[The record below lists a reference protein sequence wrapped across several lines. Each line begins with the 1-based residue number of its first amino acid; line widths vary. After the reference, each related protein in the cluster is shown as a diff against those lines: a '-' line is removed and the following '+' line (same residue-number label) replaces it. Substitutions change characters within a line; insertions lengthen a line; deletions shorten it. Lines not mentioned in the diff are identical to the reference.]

1 MEHSPET
8 VVIHILTDSRGAG
21 LQRLL
26 SQEDCQS
33 DFQVTVKSG
42 ATFQQL
48 ADLAK
53 HNKDNFAYQIVAGG
67 ICSLTSKTGKYIHY
81 TRDSTKLKELKA
93 SISDIL
99 ATLGTRVTIATV
111 PPAHLAKHNPHHRH
125 PDKEE
130 SSWQARQ
137 AEQQQL
143 LNEDLCELNTFIEE
157 KNALLGSPQVHLE
170 KASCANSVK
179 RRGKNKTKR
188 AIHRGYTYT
197 RLYDGVHGDTAL
209 KRIWSKKITSAARLA
224 FLTQIAETSQES
236 AQEEDWGD
244 FKRRRN

>member
-26 SQEDCQS
+26 SQEDCEL

-53 HNKDNFAYQIVAGG
+53 RNKDNFAYQIVAGG
-67 ICSLTSKTGKYIHY
+67 ICSLTLKTGKYIHY
-81 TRDSTKLKELKA
+81 TRNITKLTKLKA
-93 SISDIL
+93 NISDTL

-111 PPAHLAKHNPHHRH
+111 PQAHLAKYNSHHSH
-125 PDKEE
+125 PDREE
-130 SSWQARQ
+130 ISLQAGQ
-137 AEQQQL
+137 ADQQQL
-143 LNEDLCELNTFIEE
+143 LNEDLRELNTYIEE

-170 KASCANSVK
+170 KASCANSVE

-188 AIHRGYTYT
+188 DIHRGFTYT
-197 RLYDGVHGDTAL
+197 RLYDGVH
-209 KRIWSKKITSAARLA
+209 
-224 FLTQIAETSQES
+224 
-236 AQEEDWGD
+236 
-244 FKRRRN
+244 